1 MKVTFSLQDLTWQVV
16 EGDEV
21 SDLLILVLNYDGV
34 HHLFSWHQVMAEL
47 ILGHFETNLISFLLF
62 LVEAKDLWEIF
73 GLHESWGSENVDTTH
88 AINLGS
94 LVVSSH

>member
-1 MKVTFSLQDLTWQVV
+1 MKVTFSLQDLTWKVV

-21 SDLLILVLNYDGV
+21 CDLLILIFNYDGV
-34 HHLFSWHQVMAEL
+34 HHLVSWHQVMGKL
-47 ILGHFETNLISFLLF
+47 LLSHFETYLISFLLF
-62 LVEAKDLWEIF
+62 LVEDIDLWEIF
-73 GLHESWGSENVDTTH
+73 GLHESWGTKKVDTTH